1 LFRSPLRRPA
11 GHPAGAVRGG
21 RAGRGHRLAGVPP
34 RHVAAP
40 AAGGERGAGA
50 RGRLH
55 DQGARPHPRPH
66 RRRPGQ
72 RVADD
77 RDAGLPPVVPR
88 VPLRRGRGDGQ
99 RPHRHL
105 AGVRPPL
112 PARQPARDGQVSPM
126 TTRIRAYG
134 NTAIGVLIISVML
147 FPLYWMVNVSLQPTG
162 GAVATPWFPLELSF
176 HGYASALRDQGDNL
190 VTSLVVALGTVACSL
205 LVATPAAYALAQ
217 FRVRGAGVLLF
228 AILISQMIPG
238 IVVANAL
245 YSAYSDLGLLNSI
258 PGLILADATHAIPF
272 AILIMR
278 AYLLSIPAEVIEA
291 ARVDGAG
298 QIRAFCSIVVPM
310 SRNALVTA
318 ALFTFLFTW
327 SDFLFA
333 LTLTT
338 TEDRSEEHTSEL
350 Q

>member
-1 LFRSPLRRPA
+1 
-11 GHPAGAVRGG
+11 
-21 RAGRGHRLAGVPP
+21 
-34 RHVAAP
+34 
-40 AAGGERGAGA
+40 
-50 RGRLH
+50 
-55 DQGARPHPRPH
+55 
-66 RRRPGQ
+66 
-72 RVADD
+72 
-77 RDAGLPPVVPR
+77 
-88 VPLRRGRGDGQ
+88 
-99 RPHRHL
+99 
-105 AGVRPPL
+105 
-112 PARQPARDGQVSPM
+112 M

-134 NTAIGVLIISVML
+134 NTAIGVLIIAVML

-190 VTSLVVALGTVACSL
+190 VTSLVVALGTVAFSL

-338 TEDRSEEHTSEL
+338 TEDVRPVTLGLYQYIGAYGVPDWSPVMATAVLASIPAVVL
-350 Q
+350 LVVAQRFVAAGVASGAVK